1 MTDPSLQ
8 WAAVDDWFSDRLVPV
23 DPVLDAALDA
33 NTRAGL
39 PAHDVSPSQGRLLQL
54 LALVRGARR
63 ILEIG
68 TLGGYSTICLART
81 LPAGGTVVTIEA
93 DPAHAEVARSN
104 VARAGLADLV
114 DIRVG
119 AALDVL
125 PQLVA
130 EDRGPFDLVFID
142 ADKPN
147 NPQYLTWALR
157 LAAPGTV
164 LVADNVVRNGA
175 VIDADSDDPSVQG
188 VRRFTEQL
196 AAEPRLSATAIQTVG
211 TKGYDGF
218 ILALVTS

>member
-175 VIDADSDDPSVQG
+175 VIDADSPDPSVQG
-188 VRRFTEQL
+188 IRHFTEQL

>member
-1 MTDPSLQ
+1 MTDPSRR
-8 WAAVDDWFSDRLVPV
+8 WADVDRWFSDQLIPA
-23 DPVLDAALDA
+23 DPALEAVLEA

-39 PAHDVSPSQGRLLQL
+39 PPHDVSPNQGRLLQL
-54 LALVRGARR
+54 LALVRGVRR

-68 TLGGYSTICLART
+68 TLGGYSTIWLARALPSDGT
-81 LPAGGTVVTIEA
+81 LVTIEA
-93 DPAHAEVARSN
+93 DPARAAVARSN
-104 VARAGLADLV
+104 VERAGLADLV

-125 PQLVA
+125 PQLAA
-130 EDRGPFDLVFID
+130 EDGGAFDLVFID

-147 NPQYLTWALR
+147 NPHYLTWALR

-164 LVADNVVRNGA
+164 VVADNVVRNGA
-175 VIDADSDDPSVQG
+175 VIDADSEDPSVQG

-196 AAEPRLSATAIQTVG
+196 AAEPRLSATAVQTVG